1 MSRMYV
7 HLREKTQTAKI
18 DFNNL
23 ALKTWEKAHENARF
37 HGSDDIRCDFFIVFS
52 ELNSWLLIQLDTF
65 LELLES
71 NNTKIPKYAKLTP
84 NDGIQFLL
92 HFDMLNRANYCT
104 NAMFHVEHFLNEI
117 GERIGVKRDSYYR
130 YTRSLLTHLNMY
142 DDTKFKTLN
151 APAQIRNS
159 LHNNGCPDRDF
170 EVTIR
175 GRLYKF
181 AKTKPIMYTDWGNLY
196 ILFDELLNITIEIT
210 DKHALR
216 KIPKIKRTSEYNNW
230 LSSV

>member
-1 MSRMYV
+1 MHV
-7 HLREKTQTAKI
+7 HLRERTQTARI

-23 ALKTWEKAHENARF
+23 AMKLWEKAHENGRF
-37 HGSDDIRCDFFIVFS
+37 HGPDDMRCDFFVVSS

-71 NNTKIPKYAKLTP
+71 NNTKIPKYAKLAP
-84 NDGIQFLL
+84 NDRIQFLL
-92 HFDMLNRANYCT
+92 QYDTLNRVSYCT
-104 NAMFHVEHFLNEI
+104 NAMFHVEHFLNVI
-117 GERIGVKRDSYYR
+117 GSRIGVEKDGYYSYTKR
-130 YTRSLLTHLNMY
+130 LLSRLNIY
-142 DDTKFKTLN
+142 DDDKFKTLN

-181 AKTKPIMYTDWGNLY
+181 AKSKPVIYTGWGSLY
-196 ILFDELLNITIEIT
+196 ILFDELLNIMIEIT

-230 LSSV
+230 LP

>member
-1 MSRMYV
+1 MSSMQVR
-7 HLREKTQTAKI
+7 LREKTQTARI

-23 ALKTWEKAHENARF
+23 ASKSWVKAQENGRF
-37 HGSDDIRCDFFIVFS
+37 HGSDDIRYDFFVMFS
-52 ELNSWLLIQLDTF
+52 ELNLWLLIQIDTF

-71 NNTKIPKYAKLTP
+71 DNIKVSKHVSLTP
-84 NDGIQFLL
+84 NDRIQFLL
-92 HFDMLNRANYCT
+92 QFDMLNRSSYCT
-104 NAMFHVEHFLNEI
+104 NAMFHVEHFLNVI
-117 GERIGVKRDSYYR
+117 GSRIGVDKGSYYS
-130 YTRSLLTHLNMY
+130 YTKNLLSRLNMY
-142 DDTKFKTLN
+142 DDDKFKTLN

-181 AKTKPIMYTDWGNLY
+181 VKGKPIMYTGWENLY
-196 ILFDELLNITIEIT
+196 IFFDELLKIMIEVT

-216 KIPKIKRTSEYNNW
+216 KIPKIKRISKYNNW
-230 LSSV
+230 LS

>member
-1 MSRMYV
+1 
-7 HLREKTQTAKI
+7 L
-18 DFNNL
+18 
-23 ALKTWEKAHENARF
+23 
-37 HGSDDIRCDFFIVFS
+37 
-52 ELNSWLLIQLDTF
+52 LLIPSTI
-65 LELLES
+65 S
-71 NNTKIPKYAKLTP
+71 VNNP
-84 NDGIQFLL
+84 
-92 HFDMLNRANYCT
+92 LN
-104 NAMFHVEHFLNEI
+104 VL
-117 GERIGVKRDSYYR
+117 GSKIGVEKDSYYR

-181 AKTKPIMYTDWGNLY
+181 AKTKPIIYTDWRNLY
-196 ILFDELLNITIEIT
+196 ILFDELLNIIIEIT

-230 LSSV
+230 LSS

>member
-1 MSRMYV
+1 ME
-7 HLREKTQTAKI
+7 HLREKTQTARI

-23 ALKTWEKAHENARF
+23 ASKSWVKAQENGRF
-37 HGSDDIRCDFFIVFS
+37 HGSDDIRYDFFVMFS
-52 ELNSWLLIQLDTF
+52 ELNLWLLIQIDTF

-71 NNTKIPKYAKLTP
+71 DNIKVSKHVSLTP
-84 NDGIQFLL
+84 NDRIQFLL
-92 HFDMLNRANYCT
+92 QFDMLNRSSYCT
-104 NAMFHVEHFLNEI
+104 NAMLYVEHFLNVI
-117 GERIGVKRDSYYR
+117 GSRIGVDKGSYYS
-130 YTRSLLTHLNMY
+130 YTKNLLSRLNMY
-142 DDTKFKTLN
+142 DDDKFKMLN

-181 AKTKPIMYTDWGNLY
+181 VKSKPIMYTGWENLY
-196 ILFDELLNITIEIT
+196 IFFDELLNIMIEVT

-216 KIPKIKRTSEYNNW
+216 KIPKIKRISKYNNW
-230 LSSV
+230 LS

>member
-7 HLREKTQTAKI
+7 RLHGKTQNARI

-23 ALKTWEKAHENARF
+23 ASKSWEKAQENDRF
-37 HGSDDIRCDFFIVFS
+37 HGSDDTRSDFFVTFS
-52 ELNSWLLIQLDTF
+52 ELNLWLLVQLDTF
-65 LELLES
+65 LELLKS
-71 NNTKIPKYAKLTP
+71 DNIKISKNVSLTP
-84 NDGIQFLL
+84 NDRIQFLL
-92 HFDMLNRANYCT
+92 QYDTLNRASYCT
-104 NAMFHVEHFLNEI
+104 NAMFQVEHFLNVT
-117 GERIGVKRDSYYR
+117 GSKIGVEKDGYYS
-130 YTRSLLTHLNMY
+130 YTRRLLYRLNIY
-142 DDTKFKTLN
+142 DDNKFKTLN

-181 AKTKPIMYTDWGNLY
+181 VKSKPIIYTGWGSLY
-196 ILFDELLNITIEIT
+196 ILFDELLNIMIEIT

-216 KIPKIKRTSEYNNW
+216 KIPKIKRTSGYNNW
-230 LSSV
+230 LP

>member
-7 HLREKTQTAKI
+7 HLHEKTQTARI

-23 ALKTWEKAHENARF
+23 ALKSWENAHENGRF
-37 HGSDDIRCDFFIVFS
+37 HGSDDIRCDFFVVFS
-52 ELNSWLLIQLDTF
+52 ELNLWLLIQLDTF

-71 NNTKIPKYAKLTP
+71 NNTKIPKYAKLAPT
-84 NDGIQFLL
+84 DGIQFLL
-92 HFDMLNRANYCT
+92 QFDMLNRSSYCT
-104 NAMFHVEHFLNEI
+104 NAMFHVEHFLNVI
-117 GERIGVKRDSYYR
+117 GSRIGVDKGSYYS
-130 YTRSLLTHLNMY
+130 YTKNLLSRLNMY
-142 DDTKFKTLN
+142 DDDKFKMLN

-181 AKTKPIMYTDWGNLY
+181 VKSKPIIYTGWDSLY
-196 ILFDELLNITIEIT
+196 IFFDELLNIIIEIT

-216 KIPKIKRTSEYNNW
+216 KIPKIKRTSEYSNW
-230 LSSV
+230 LR